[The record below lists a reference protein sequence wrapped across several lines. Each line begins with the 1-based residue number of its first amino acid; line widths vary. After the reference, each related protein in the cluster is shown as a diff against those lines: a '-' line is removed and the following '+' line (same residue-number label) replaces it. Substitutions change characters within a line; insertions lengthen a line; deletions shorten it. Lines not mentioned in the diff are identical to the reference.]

1 MKLTAVLFA
10 LLCASA
16 IVISALPTA
25 LQDQGDVRGAFIT
38 SRPKDKPASSS
49 TTSKPT
55 HRRPRPV
62 TSGDNKNSSGSANV
76 TNRNTNSGSVKP
88 TQQDNKGPNPV
99 NAQRLG
105 LGLTL
110 FMRDANGLAV
120 RTDPARAFEK
130 GDRVRV
136 LLETNTDGYLY
147 IFNTT
152 NDGPA
157 VMIYPSAELDE
168 AGNYIQSH
176 VPFEIPSSLAAE
188 ERLRWFSFDEVPGTE
203 RLFFVFTKEPLKGLP
218 IEEDLIALCRD
229 SKGTCP
235 VKPSADVWAQVQ
247 NELKQPLQSDA
258 TAQSGQTQT
267 PAEQVATSRGL
278 GLAKDDPQPA
288 LIMMASSKTS
298 RLVTT
303 LDLIHK

>member
-1 MKLTAVLFA
+1 
-10 LLCASA
+10 
-16 IVISALPTA
+16 
-25 LQDQGDVRGAFIT
+25 
-38 SRPKDKPASSS
+38 
-49 TTSKPT
+49 
-55 HRRPRPV
+55 
-62 TSGDNKNSSGSANV
+62 
-76 TNRNTNSGSVKP
+76 
-88 TQQDNKGPNPV
+88 
-99 NAQRLG
+99 
-105 LGLTL
+105 
-110 FMRDANGLAV
+110 MRDANGLAV
-120 RTDPARAFEK
+120 RTDPARSFQK

-157 VMIYPSAELDE
+157 VMIYPSADLDE

-176 VPFEIPSSLAAE
+176 VPFEIPSSVAAE
-188 ERLRWFSFDEVPGTE
+188 ERLRWFAFDEVPGNE

-218 IEEDLIALCRD
+218 IEDELISLCRD
-229 SKGTCP
+229 SKGSCP
-235 VKPSADVWAQVQ
+235 VKPTADVWAQVE

-258 TAQSGQTQT
+258 TAQTGQTQT
-267 PAEQVATSRGL
+267 PAEQQATSRGL